1 MRGSHAPSLRTLA
14 RRTLLEEIALP
25 RGARVVCA
33 CSGGP
38 DSNALLHVLAGLQEE
53 LGIEQLAAH
62 GVDHG
67 LRGEARLELEI
78 AAALAR
84 DLGVP
89 FSVSRVA
96 VAPGSNL
103 QARAREARYASLEQ
117 RTRELGAG
125 FLATA
130 HTADDRAETV
140 LLRLL
145 RGAGARGLAVLSA
158 RDGARIRP
166 LIRARRDAVLL
177 HLGRKGLP
185 FARDPSNLDT
195 RFARV
200 RVRAQ
205 IMPALEDEAPHVV
218 ETLCRLADE
227 LAAIPAPPDVVAGLG
242 RGQREQ
248 LSRALR
254 TGKPAKIRVSDCKEV
269 LVALERGA
277 PVITEQ
283 ESVAERKHRR
293 GAPRS

>member
-1 MRGSHAPSLRTLA
+1 MRGSHAPSLRSIA
-14 RRTLLEEIALP
+14 RRTLREEIMLP
-25 RGARVVCA
+25 RGARLVCA

-38 DSNALLHVLAGLQEE
+38 DSNALLHVLAGLREE
-53 LGIEQLAAH
+53 LGLEALWAE

-67 LRGEARLELEI
+67 LRGEAAVELEL

-89 FSVSRVA
+89 FGVTRVTVGA
-96 VAPGSNL
+96 GANL
-103 QARAREARYASLEQ
+103 QARAREARYAALGERMRQ
-117 RTRELGAG
+117 LGAG

-145 RGAGARGLAVLSA
+145 RGAGARGLAVLPA
-158 RDGARIRP
+158 RDGDRIRP
-166 LIRARRDAVLL
+166 LIRARREAVLL
-177 HLGRKGLP
+177 HLDRQRVP

-200 RVRAQ
+200 RVRTQ
-205 IMPALEDEAPHVV
+205 IMPALAAESPHVA

-227 LAAIPAPPDVVAGLG
+227 LASIPAPDEAIAGLG

-248 LSRALR
+248 LERALR
-254 TGKPAKIRVSDCKEV
+254 TGKPAKIRISDCKEV

-277 PVITEQ
+277 PVITEH
-283 ESVAERKHRR
+283 VTLATRKQRR
-293 GAPRS
+293 GSPRT